1 MAETNK
7 KELKL
12 LKKTSKTLKN
22 MIKMSKNILNILE
35 LVLLFA
41 KNYLKSIRGVQL
53 ELKMSFLL
61 IINSRQSQPLTIKK
75 YWKYLRMQMLT

>member
-12 LKKTSKTLKN
+12 FKKTSKTLKN

-41 KNYLKSIRGVQL
+41 KNCLKSIRGVRL
-53 ELKMSFLL
+53 ELKMSFLS
-61 IINSRQSQPLTIKK
+61 IINSRQSQP
-75 YWKYLRMQMLT
+75 